1 MVQLSND
8 GSAVRAERSRRRAEA
23 QRLNI
28 LRAAAR
34 VFRQRGFAGAGMRE
48 IAREADLSPGN
59 LYHYFRGKHEILF
72 FCQDRWLEHML
83 AVLERAVEGAEV
95 GRATGGHAPVQA
107 ERREP
112 VPFPGRHRRVSLV
125 EPARHPG
132 AQHVVEDHVRQLMPQ
147 HLARVRLV
155 GTNDD
160 GAEPGQRGT
169 GAPWRQAAAGEPLPF
184 ALVAGHDEAEPP
196 RLAQAESGV
205 FGRPVGL
212 LGQRNRQVEA

>member
-72 FCQDRWLEHML
+72 FCQDRWLDHSTDSTTAAQQL
-83 AVLERAVEGAEV
+83 C
-95 GRATGGHAPVQA
+95 APT
-107 ERREP
+107 
-112 VPFPGRHRRVSLV
+112 HRLLDRPLDAFRVIF
-125 EPARHPG
+125 A
-132 AQHVVEDHVRQLMPQ
+132 
-147 HLARVRLV
+147 
-155 GTNDD
+155 DD
-160 GAEPGQRGT
+160 GADKRLFIARVAHLERRRHRNQLLPEHAVDRFVDDH
-169 GAPWRQAAAGEPLPF
+169 ALHPDAALSGLIERSEYDAGDGV
-184 ALVAGHDEAEPP
+184 LVTSFLD
-196 RLAQAESGV
+196 R
-205 FGRPVGL
+205 
-212 LGQRNRQVEA
+212 